1 MLAKLNRINVKY
13 GVAFIGVA
21 LALWIVVGVN
31 VLLVNS
37 VKQRLVEF
45 GDRFTPAITEVV
57 NADRDLYQARLAEM
71 AFLRGIPGTPEARA
85 HQAFYEEN
93 AVQAQERIARMA
105 ELMDGYMDTDTGGKA
120 DEYRQLY
127 ESWRRESAKVFQLYN
142 DELVGEAMEQ
152 LDGPSQASFDALRAF
167 YDQAGDN
174 VAARIRA
181 LQEETLETVRL
192 QQLAISVFAVIIGVL
207 AIAIALIGP
216 HLMSR
221 AIRQI
226 TRRIREISEGDGDL
240 TARIHS
246 RRSDEIGELADQFNA
261 FIGRIDGTL
270 LKVRDSALSVKS
282 AAEEIA
288 RGSQELSARTEQT
301 AANLQETSASME
313 QITHT
318 VHNTSDATGKA
329 TQLVGGTVE
338 VARRGQEVMRE
349 VEQTMARINDSSTR
363 IADIVTLIDG
373 IAFQTNILAL
383 NASVEAARAGEH
395 GKGFAVVA
403 QEVRTLA
410 SRSGEAS
417 KEIRDLIGTSVNWTR
432 SGATQVEGAGRTM
445 EEILAAIEKVNG
457 VIAEISTGAQ
467 EQSLGIGQVNTAV
480 TELDTM
486 TQHNASMV
494 EETNAAA
501 GEMRDQAESLSA
513 VIGAFRLS
521 ERPSGGERTAS

>member
-37 VKQRLVEF
+37 VKQRMLEF

-85 HQAFYEEN
+85 NQAFYEEN
-93 AVQAQERIARMA
+93 AVQAQERITRMA
-105 ELMDGYMDTDTGGKA
+105 ELMDGYMDTGGKA

-127 ESWRRESAKVFQLYN
+127 ETWRRESAKVFQLYN

-152 LDGPSQASFDALRAF
+152 LDGPSLASFDALRAF
-167 YDQAGDN
+167 YDHAGDN

-246 RRSDEIGELADQFNA
+246 RRRDEIGELADQFNA

-270 LKVRDSALSVKS
+270 SKVRDSALSVKT

-318 VHNTSDATGKA
+318 VHNTSDASGKA
-329 TQLVGGTVE
+329 TQLVRGTVD
-338 VARRGQEVMRE
+338 VARRGQAAMQE

-410 SRSGEAS
+410 SRSGEAA
-417 KEIRDLIGTSVNWTR
+417 KEIRELIGTSVNWTR
-432 SGATQVEGAGRTM
+432 SGATQVEDTGRTM
-445 EEILAAIEKVNG
+445 EEILAAIEKVNA

-521 ERPSGGERTAS
+521 ERASGREQTPS